1 MDTVEISNSGHR
13 GPRQKQ
19 EKVQTEFRPKKKKVC
34 VRDTQWRESQRT
46 NALCEGRVCV
56 CVCVCCTR
64 RGKRCTDAEAQL
76 IDSRHGDGGGF

>member
-1 MDTVEISNSGHR
+1 MVIVAPDKNKR
-13 GPRQKQ
+13 KY
-19 EKVQTEFRPKKKKVC
+19 KLNFVQKKKVC

-56 CVCVCCTR
+56 YVCVCCTR